1 MIGKNKRDKLSG
13 FISLVLRHKPE
24 AANVEVDKYG
34 YVDVEKLIE
43 GINATGREIDIETLN
58 QIVSEDQKGRYSF
71 NEDCSKI
78 RANQGHSLNVNVEME
93 KQIPP
98 DVLYHGTSIDS
109 LEKIFETGI
118 NKMNR
123 LYVHLS
129 DNVETAEMVGK
140 RHGYPVILMVDTKK
154 MAKDNYEFFISENG
168 VWQVEDVPAK
178 YVKVV
183 SNFTT
188 IHANDP
194 GAVVERL
201 KEILKYNKSN
211 K

>member
-1 MIGKNKRDKLSG
+1 MIGKNKRDKLSV

-34 YVDVEKLIE
+34 YVDVDNLIK
-43 GINATGREIDIETLN
+43 GINATGRDIDIETLK

-71 NEDCSKI
+71 NEDLSKI
-78 RANQGHSLNVNVEME
+78 RANQGHSLKVQVLME
-93 KQIPP
+93 TKTPP
-98 DVLYHGTSIDS
+98 DVLYHGTSIES
-109 LEKIFETGI
+109 LKGIFETGI

-129 DNVETAEMVGK
+129 DNEETAKIVGK
-140 RHGYPVILMVDTKK
+140 RHGYPVILMVDAKE
-154 MAKDNYEFFISENG
+154 MVKDNYEFLISENG
-168 VWQVEDVPAK
+168 VWQVEDVPLK

-183 SNFTT
+183 SNCTT

-201 KEILKYNKSN
+201 KELLKYNK
-211 K
+211 